1 MLDLGCGQGKDLYL
15 LSALVGENGRV
26 IGVDMSDEQLD
37 VARRLQEYHREQFG
51 YATSNVTII
60 KVSSI
65 PSHLIRA

>member
-1 MLDLGCGQGKDLYL
+1 
-15 LSALVGENGRV
+15 
-26 IGVDMSDEQLD
+26 MSDEQLD